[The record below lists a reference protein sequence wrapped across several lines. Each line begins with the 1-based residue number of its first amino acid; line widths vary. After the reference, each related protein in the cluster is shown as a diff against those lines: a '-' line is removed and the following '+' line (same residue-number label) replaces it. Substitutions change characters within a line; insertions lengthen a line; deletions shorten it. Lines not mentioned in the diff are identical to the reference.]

1 MMGGMAVRG
10 DRSAFPLRLDERT
23 QRALRLVAD
32 HLGVSMNTLA
42 GDMIARE
49 LEALVATLDDQV
61 SETLQAL
68 RSYRG
73 EGHDEDWAAFAR
85 AEVEQKDPVRTR
97 LARPAPA
104 DRYGVAEIFG

>member
-1 MMGGMAVRG
+1 MAARG

-23 QRALRLVAD
+23 QSALRLVAD
-32 HLGVSMNTLA
+32 QLGVSMNALA

-49 LEALVATLDDQV
+49 LEALVAALDDQV
-61 SETLQAL
+61 SETMQAL

-85 AEVEQKDPVRTR
+85 AEVQRPDPIRTR
-97 LARPAPA
+97 LARPTV
-104 DRYGVAEIFG
+104 DRHGVAEIFG